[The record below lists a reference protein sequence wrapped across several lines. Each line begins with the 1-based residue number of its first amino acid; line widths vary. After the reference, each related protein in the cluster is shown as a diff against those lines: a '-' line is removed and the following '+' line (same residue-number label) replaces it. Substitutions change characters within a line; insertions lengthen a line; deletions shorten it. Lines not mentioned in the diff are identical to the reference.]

1 MATLVGSHGSEAA
14 VPAPSDVHHPEA
26 ALAAAMGD
34 PAPLGLACFGIT
46 TLCLSVINAGWLT
59 AVATPMVLALALP
72 VGGGAQILAGMWA
85 YRRGNTF
92 VATTF
97 SAYGAF
103 WISFFLLLQYFVPA
117 IATTKGAPADAVTG
131 ALGLYLFAWGIF
143 TAYMLVAAFAVARA
157 VAVVFALL
165 TATFL
170 VLAVGFWAGNSSTL
184 HVLGG
189 YLGILTG
196 LGALYLSFADV
207 TKATFK
213 RDVVPT

>member
-1 MATLVGSHGSEAA
+1 MAIVAGAHGSDAA
-14 VPAPSDVHHPEA
+14 ASAPSDGHHPET
-26 ALAAAMGD
+26 ALAAAIGD
-34 PAPLGLACFGIT
+34 PAPLGLACFGLT
-46 TLCLSVINAGWLT
+46 TVCLSVINAGWLS
-59 AVATPMVLALALP
+59 AAATPMVLAMALP
-72 VGGGAQILAGMWA
+72 VGGAVQIMAGMWA

-117 IATTKGAPADAVTG
+117 IATTKGAPADAITG
-131 ALGLYLFAWGIF
+131 ALGLYLFAWAIF
-143 TAYMLVAAFAVARA
+143 TAYMLVASFAVGRA
-157 VAVVFALL
+157 VAVVFTLL

-170 VLAVGFWAGNSSTL
+170 ALAVGFWAGNNSGL
-184 HVLGG
+184 HALGG

-213 RDVVPT
+213 RDILPT